1 MKLKTLSPQSLHNA
15 MASPLSLHG
24 QSMTCRVLTSTDD
37 GYQRAAHFIRRYYRM
52 AFAARPHINA
62 TFLVSLEDS
71 EHRLRAVVGLNPA
84 AGRSLFLEQ
93 YLDAPLEAHMA
104 DHYGVPVGRDDI
116 VEVASLAADGSGAG
130 RLLFVALTEGLYHL
144 GRDWIAFTA
153 TAQVRTMF
161 SRLGLRPHA
170 IAEADPA
177 RLGDDASRWGRY
189 YQFRPQVMVGHVP
202 PGYATLTRNGWLG
215 TGGLGYGVVA

>member
-1 MKLKTLSPQSLHNA
+1 MLRVTVPSSANRSRYRHAVTRDTPTRLA
-15 MASPLSLHG
+15 TASAVIPCVESRTARAISSRVPGATPLG
-24 QSMTCRVLTSTDD
+24 ATV
-37 GYQRAAHFIRRYYRM
+37 
-52 AFAARPHINA
+52 RPA
-62 TFLVSLEDS
+62 
-71 EHRLRAVVGLNPA
+71 
-84 AGRSLFLEQ
+84 
-93 YLDAPLEAHMA
+93 
-104 DHYGVPVGRDDI
+104 
-116 VEVASLAADGSGAG
+116 AADGSGAG